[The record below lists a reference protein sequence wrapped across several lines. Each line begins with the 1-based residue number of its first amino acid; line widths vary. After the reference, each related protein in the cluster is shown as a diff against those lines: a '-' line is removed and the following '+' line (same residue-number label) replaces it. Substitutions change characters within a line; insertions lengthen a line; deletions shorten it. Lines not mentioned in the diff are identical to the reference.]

1 MSWPPAKLGR
11 PQSSDEN
18 HPNGSG
24 RSQSRPMQAYSL
36 RLSSVLKLRGLA
48 LKQYHQEHRAS
59 SGSGMCQS

>member
-1 MSWPPAKLGR
+1 MSWLPAKLGR
-11 PQSSDEN
+11 PRRGDAK

-24 RSQSRPMQAYSL
+24 RSQTRPMQAYPL
-36 RLSSVLKLRGLA
+36 RLSVLKLRGLA